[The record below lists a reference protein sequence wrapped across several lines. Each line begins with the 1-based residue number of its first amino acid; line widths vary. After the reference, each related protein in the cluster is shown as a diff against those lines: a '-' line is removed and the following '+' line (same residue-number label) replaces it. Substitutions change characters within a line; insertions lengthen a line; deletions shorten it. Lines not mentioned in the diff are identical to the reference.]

1 MMPWLTLP
9 QPGTHQLV
17 VLSAFSD
24 NRFFAALHFR
34 NGFCETLHGLCMGKY
49 PGLQNFTVKTTDQVF
64 IRLVGVFSGYLNH
77 TCWILTEQM
86 WICN

>member
-1 MMPWLTLP
+1 
-9 QPGTHQLV
+9 
-17 VLSAFSD
+17 
-24 NRFFAALHFR
+24 
-34 NGFCETLHGLCMGKY
+34 
-49 PGLQNFTVKTTDQVF
+49 LQNFTVKTTDQVF